1 MVKKPEVTATP
12 RQRLLLL
19 LSALGSSYVYFGL
32 FPDTMPIPDIPIS
45 FILGTMWML
54 VFFGRITLH
63 LREGIVGLFWLVTA
77 YVLSVIF
84 ASESSFFRALN
95 ELFTIVLH
103 ERPGTY
109 FLGLGLSMG
118 FLRPVRP
125 LGHRNSHLVDEPGLD
140 HGDC

>member
-12 RQRLLLL
+12 RQRLLLFL
-19 LSALGSSYVYFGL
+19 LALGSGYAYFEL
-32 FPDTMPIPDIPIS
+32 FPDTMPIPDILIG

-63 LREGIVGLFWLVTA
+63 LREGVVGLFWLVTV

-95 ELFTIVLH
+95 ELFTIVLY
-103 ERPGTY
+103 ERPGPY
-109 FLGLGLSMG
+109 SLGLGLSVG
-118 FLRPVRP
+118 LLRPVRP
-125 LGHRNSHLVDEPGLD
+125 LGRRNSH
-140 HGDC
+140 

>member
-1 MVKKPEVTATP
+1 MVKKPKVTATP

-32 FPDTMPIPDIPIS
+32 FPDTMPIPDILIS

-63 LREGIVGLFWLVTA
+63 LREGIVGLFWLATA

-84 ASESSFFRALN
+84 ALESSFFRALN

-109 FLGLGLSMG
+109 FIRAGTQHGLSQACAPFG
-118 FLRPVRP
+118 PQERP
-125 LGHRNSHLVDEPGLD
+125 LSGQTWT
-140 HGDC
+140 